1 MYWRRSALKKWLV
14 LGFETQGP
22 NFVTQIH
29 KQLGG
34 RSSVGV
40 FSFSFAFCVL
50 APQDGLEVE
59 VEVTH
64 FFVIFFTSKRPQRKS
79 CDTYV

>member
-1 MYWRRSALKKWLV
+1 MTKN
-14 LGFETQGP
+14 GFETQGP

-59 VEVTH
+59 VEVMH
-64 FFVIFFTSKRPQRKS
+64 FFVFFLPQNVGSVKVVTNMS
-79 CDTYV
+79 EDAFE

>member
-1 MYWRRSALKKWLV
+1 M
-14 LGFETQGP
+14 
-22 NFVTQIH
+22 TQIH

-64 FFVIFFTSKRPQRKS
+64 FFVFLLPQNVGSVKVVTHMS
-79 CDTYV
+79 EDAFE

>member
-1 MYWRRSALKKWLV
+1 M
-14 LGFETQGP
+14 
-22 NFVTQIH
+22 TQIH

-59 VEVTH
+59 VEVMH
-64 FFVIFFTSKRPQRKS
+64 FFVFFLPQNVGSVKVVTNMS
-79 CDTYV
+79 EDAFE